1 MRRGQRN
8 EARSCSP
15 LQVLSPREALDAG
28 AAVAA
33 AAVAAAG
40 ATIGK
45 LGP

>member
-15 LQVLSPREALDAG
+15 LQVLSPREAPDAG

-33 AAVAAAG
+33 AAAAG

>member
-15 LQVLSPREALDAG
+15 LQVLSPREAPDAG

-33 AAVAAAG
+33 AAAE